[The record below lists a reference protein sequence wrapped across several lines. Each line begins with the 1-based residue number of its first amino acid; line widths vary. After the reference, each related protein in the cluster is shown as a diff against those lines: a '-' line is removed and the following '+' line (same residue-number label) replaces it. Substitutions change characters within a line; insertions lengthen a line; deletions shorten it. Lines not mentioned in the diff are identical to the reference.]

1 MTHAALK
8 ELVMKASDYINR
20 GLPLKDVMSDAEVAQ
35 AINVL
40 ADIYYVTGTPHH
52 EGEDE

>member
-8 ELVMKASDYINR
+8 KLVMKASDYINS
-20 GLPLKDVMSDAEVAQ
+20 GIPLKDVMSDDEVAQ

-52 EGEDE
+52 KGEDE